1 MPEQIWFKTPSVLF
15 DSDSWSRF
23 VPTKQMTTAEALN
36 SVVRF
41 STYFSLILYFATG
54 IGGYVMAIPA
64 VMVTTILLYN
74 LFPNGKTIE
83 TFFEEKTKTEELTMP
98 SNENPFMNVLL
109 TEIQDDPDRPDAA
122 PIGRR
127 DVKQQIYKAFQTT
140 SDIHMDTSDLFGQ
153 TQAMRTFHTMQ
164 SAKVPND
171 LDGFKKWLAKGL
183 DEPDYSSAFPSRNA
197 KRSSEDYVVDRES
210 MSLPSSTDKP
220 VGTTPSG
227 PIPSKAKKS
236 SGPVPSS
243 SKKFLG

>member
-15 DSDSWSRF
+15 DSESWSRF

-83 TFFEEKTKTEELTMP
+83 TFFEKQTPKENVTMP

-109 TEIQDDPDRPDAA
+109 TEIQDNPDRPDAA
-122 PIGRR
+122 PIGRN
-127 DVKQQIYKAFQTT
+127 DVKIKMYKAFQHT
-140 SDIHMDTSDLFGQ
+140 SDIHMDTSDLFDQ
-153 TQAMRTFHTMQ
+153 AQAMRTFHTMQ

-197 KRSSEDYVVDRES
+197 KKLSEDYVVDVDS
-210 MSLPSSTDKP
+210 MRLPSSTDKP
-220 VGTTPSG
+220 AGTKPSG
-227 PIPSKAKKS
+227 PLPSKGKK
-236 SGPVPSS
+236 
-243 SKKFLG
+243 LLR